1 MKTTNSFWSILSL
14 TAAMFFFVSCSN
26 NDDAPSTKLAR
37 SGNQTMSDAPP
48 IPQGDLHI
56 NNYTMHTFENSL
68 TASHTPSQ
76 NFPFHSYQLWRG
88 IIIDNNTNYLLHNYH
103 DTATLNMNNSPDDY
117 WNVQDITT
125 PLAPSVVIKGLS
137 ASTEGDSDYHMIGSG
152 TNAYVQWVGLE
163 SFHTENTDTGNGTVN
178 FRFKIN
184 IADAND
190 IYVNPG
196 QEHTHADGNLYK
208 FTTTAYIDSN
218 GDTIIDIE
226 DIGIQ

>member
-26 NDDAPSTKLAR
+26 NEDASSTKLAR

-56 NNYTMHTFENSL
+56 NNYTMHTFENSFL
-68 TASHTPSQ
+68 AFNTPSIDGD
-76 NFPFHSYQLWRG
+76 SYKLWRT
-88 IIIDNNTNYLLHNYH
+88 IKINFNTNYLLHDFH
-103 DTATLNMNNSPDDY
+103 DTATLNMNNTDDDY
-117 WNVQDITT
+117 WNVQNYSLISAPIDI
-125 PLAPSVVIKGLS
+125 IKGADLSNYLS
-137 ASTEGDSDYHMIGSG
+137 ANYHMIGSG
-152 TNAYVQWVGLE
+152 SSAYVQWVGLD

-208 FTTTAYIDSN
+208 FTTTAYIDN
-218 GDTIIDIE
+218 HGDTVIDIE
-226 DIGIQ
+226 DIGVQ